1 MLLGSSSIID
11 IQRCVCIYVCAR
23 VHVSMYIYI
32 YTVGI
37 MIPSL
42 LIWLLLLHVVLVAFV
57 NKQGTRSSFRIQ
69 YGKLLE
75 VGARLDNANA
85 AGRFDEHDLP

>member
-1 MLLGSSSIID
+1 
-11 IQRCVCIYVCAR
+11 
-23 VHVSMYIYI
+23 
-32 YTVGI
+32 